1 MKPTYYQVRLSGRCL
16 PASGCWLAAA
26 PSLGHSASGR
36 CLPASGCG
44 SGRTPIAFSSASARV
59 AVCYKL
65 RFCPRSLQQSS
76 AFCRFSNRNTERTAC
91 LCKTTRQET
100 QFCTNGKCREGCL
113 AVIRK
118 FLGKRANACPLN
130 VYFDIFL
137 GNCDRERGLA
147 TARGGGYR
155 LLQMTGLCKAG
166 ALPRTAEC
174 SKRPIPVKRGAA
186 ENGGLQ

>member
-1 MKPTYYQVRLSGRCL
+1 MEGVCQRVGAGWAPRRPSATPRAEGACQRVGAGRGERQSPSPL
-16 PASGCWLAAA
+16 PAPVL
-26 PSLGHSASGR
+26 R
-36 CLPASGCG
+36 FVTNCG
-44 SGRTPIAFSSASARV
+44 SVRAVCSKAALFAVLATEIRKELRVCAKPRGKKRSSAQTVSA
-59 AVCYKL
+59 
-65 RFCPRSLQQSS
+65 
-76 AFCRFSNRNTERTAC
+76 ERG
-91 LCKTTRQET
+91 R
-100 QFCTNGKCREGCL
+100 L